1 MVASSQANIGTE
13 PALTFGARNI
23 FTDFGVPRPK
33 DRDTDEIY
41 RSARDLQMITRTR
54 RLGINES
61 SATEAWKQSGAT
73 FTRAQHFTE
82 RPAATAAVVF
92 HGSDSAGLNALIA
105 RRDVKAIRL
114 SSPHLDLTG
123 PLIVRRNDL
132 EIDLGEAHIRLNGPA
147 PFMIRIEAA
156 SNIRLHGGVFD
167 SGPGAIVIQH
177 SRAVLVA
184 NAQITGIHGGGVLVT
199 DSRECVVWRNQFHRV
214 GGAPVMQYMSY
225 LRESHNQVEEVYE
238 LDKAGA
244 FTGPGTGEGRALVDR
259 QLAAAATELRD
270 LIYTAWV
277 RSSEPLPERQTSKT
291 H

>member
-1 MVASSQANIGTE
+1 MARPLSSILLPLIFLFPMVASSQANIGTE

-41 RSARDLQMITRTR
+41 RSARDLQMITRAR

-73 FTRAQHFTE
+73 FTRAQHFAE

-214 GGAPVMQYMSY
+214 GGAPVMLHGDTVGS
-225 LRESHNQVEEVYE
+225 VI
-238 LDKAGA
+238 AGNNISTATRTSRLIPTACSILTCMA
-244 FTGPGTGEGRALVDR
+244 FV
-259 QLAAAATELRD
+259 
-270 LIYTAWV
+270 
-277 RSSEPLPERQTSKT
+277 KT
-291 H
+291 PS